1 MPASDH
7 AAWATAETTSE
18 GAGRFLSQQQN
29 RDLGGRDD
37 FPHRA
42 TAI

>member
-18 GAGRFLSQQQN
+18 GAGRFLPN
-29 RDLGGRDD
+29 RTGIWAVAMIFRTGLRQ
-37 FPHRA
+37 FE
-42 TAI
+42 